1 MRYCTRRNA
10 LRVTGI
16 ALFSSFAG
24 CSVLSMDSSDSE
36 GLSFKRLD
44 VTAVYVTDEVE
55 LSMPAE
61 VQTVDNTHNADLLV
75 LPGDTN
81 ADAQKAV
88 KWLADDRVIAL
99 LGDNSEPTWL
109 SWARSDAFRDAF
121 QNRGYGDGEPDPS
134 LVVAAK
140 IDQLVSTY
148 RYTWGDGPSDSDVLR
163 ALDESLVTIEKKR
176 SPE

>member
-1 MRYCTRRNA
+1 MRHCTRRNA

-24 CSVLSMDSSDSE
+24 CSALSTNSADSE
-36 GLSFKRLD
+36 DLSFERLG
-44 VTAVYVTDEVE
+44 VTAVYVTDGVE

-61 VQTVDNTHNADLLV
+61 VQTVDNIHNADLLI
-75 LPGDTN
+75 LPGDTD

-88 KWLADDRVIAL
+88 KWLVDDRVIAL
-99 LGDNSEPTWL
+99 LGDSSEPTWL
-109 SWARSDAFRDAF
+109 SWARSDTFGDAF

-134 LVVAAK
+134 LIVAAK
-140 IDQLVSTY
+140 IGQYVETY
-148 RYTWGDGPSDSDVLR
+148 RHTWGDDPSDNDVLR
-163 ALDESLVTIEKKR
+163 ALDESLVTIEKKT